1 MKKMTTYHLFGMS
14 FLAVI
19 IIFAGCGSKKIVE
32 RIEPD
37 TTIDLSGRWNDTDSR
52 QVSEAMITDCL
63 NHPWITNH
71 TTRSR
76 GGKPAVIVGAIRN
89 RSMEHIAVGTFI
101 NDIERAFINSGRV
114 KVVAGAEERGELRA
128 EKEDQGEFASVET
141 IKKMGREL
149 GADSMMTGE
158 INSIEDRE
166 GGKQVIYYQ
175 VDLTLTNIETNE
187 KFWLGQKKIKKFI
200 ERKRVGI

>member
-1 MKKMTTYHLFGMS
+1 MNKITVRYLLAAS

-19 IIFAGCGSKKIVE
+19 IIFAGCGAKKTVQ

-52 QVSEAMITDCL
+52 QVSEAMIVDCL
-63 NHPWITNH
+63 NHPWLMSH
-71 TTRSR
+71 TTRSK
-76 GGKPAVIVGAIRN
+76 GEKPVVIVGAIRN

-101 NDIERAFINSGRV
+101 SDIERAFINSGRV
-114 KVVAGAEERGELRA
+114 SVVSSAQERGELRA
-128 EKEDQGEFASVET
+128 EKEDQSQFADVET

-149 GADSMMTGE
+149 GADYMMTGE

-166 GGKQVIYYQ
+166 GGKQVTFYQ

-187 KFWLGQKKIKKFI
+187 KIWLGQKKIKKFI
-200 ERKRVGI
+200 ERKGSSF